1 LKAKVAS
8 GSEAEIRTETLAAR
22 PAAARLGDSLGP
34 QRTCLTLLFVPTYRR
49 PLNLGATLS
58 VVIGWDI
65 GGAHLKAAR
74 VKDGRVEAAVQAAT
88 PLWLGLDSLEAAF
101 DALHAQLGQADRHAI
116 TMTGELCDAFPS
128 RQEGVG
134 GLATIAANH
143 LVPAASS
150 LYAGRA
156 GFVDLSEAASRAAD
170 IASANWHASA
180 ALVALKLRDALFIDI
195 GSTTTD
201 LIPIVSGRVAALG
214 YNDAERL
221 ASGELVYTGMTRSF
235 VMGLA
240 SRAPFR
246 GAWTPLMNEYFAG
259 SADVHRILGALPDGA
274 DKTASAD
281 GREKTVEASRARLA
295 RMIGRE
301 AHEAAAPEWDAL
313 AAWFAEAQIREIA
326 DAAYLRLSRNDVAVA
341 APVIAAG
348 VGEGVAAEVARRLG
362 RSCVGFASLI
372 AAPAEASYCA
382 PAVAVALLAAGA
394 FAR

>member
-1 LKAKVAS
+1 
-8 GSEAEIRTETLAAR
+8 
-22 PAAARLGDSLGP
+22 
-34 QRTCLTLLFVPTYRR
+34 
-49 PLNLGATLS
+49 LS

-88 PLWLGLDSLEAAF
+88 PLWLGLDSLEIAF
-101 DALHAQLGQADRHAI
+101 DALHAQLGRADHHAI

-134 GLATIAANH
+134 GLAAIAANH
-143 LVPAASS
+143 LSPAPSS

-156 GFVDLSEAASRAAD
+156 GFVDLSEAAARAAD

-180 ALVALKLRDALFIDI
+180 TLMALKLRDALVIDI
-195 GSTTTD
+195 GSTTAD

-214 YNDAERL
+214 YSDAERL
-221 ASGELVYTGMTRSF
+221 ASGELIYTGMTRSF

-246 GAWTPLMNEYFAG
+246 GAWTALMNEYFAS
-259 SADVHRILGALPDGA
+259 SAEVHRILGALPDGA
-274 DKTASAD
+274 DKMASAD

-301 AHEAAAPEWDAL
+301 AHDAATAEWDGL
-313 AAWFAEAQIREIA
+313 AAWFAEAQIREIT
-326 DAAYLRLSRNDVAVA
+326 DAAYLRLSRNDVRAT

-348 VGEGVAAEVARRLG
+348 IGEGVAAEVARRLR

-382 PAVAVALLAAGA
+382 PAVAVALLAAAA
-394 FAR
+394 FAD